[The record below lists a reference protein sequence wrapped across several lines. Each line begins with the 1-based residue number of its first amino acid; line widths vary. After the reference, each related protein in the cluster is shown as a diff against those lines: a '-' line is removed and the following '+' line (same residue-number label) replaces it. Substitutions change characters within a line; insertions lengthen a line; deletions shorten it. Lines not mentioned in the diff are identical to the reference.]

1 MANEI
6 LDPKNEEMT
15 SPDTPDAIDGCD
27 FAEEEIPLEGAIRP
41 RARLTK
47 DVFDFLEML
56 IIAACAILFLFTFI
70 ARVSVV
76 SGGSM
81 NNTLFDGEMVITT
94 NIFYQPSEGDII
106 VFHAHGLNNKPVVKR
121 VIAKGGQTVKIDLTD
136 KKVYVDGKLFDDS
149 NTYFS
154 TGQYEDGHFN
164 VPDIKIEN
172 GHRVY
177 TATVPEGYLFVM
189 GDNRNHSTDSRTNVG
204 FVEEDTVLGKVILRI
219 SPFTFFN

>member
-1 MANEI
+1 MKAARAAFDYIEI
-6 LDPKNEEMT
+6 LGF
-15 SPDTPDAIDGCD
+15 SVIAVLLIFSFC
-27 FAEEEIPLEGAIRP
+27 F
-41 RARLTK
+41 RL
-47 DVFDFLEML
+47 
-56 IIAACAILFLFTFI
+56 C
-70 ARVSVV
+70 RVD
-76 SGGSM
+76 GGSM

-164 VPDIKIEN
+164 VLDIKIEN

-177 TATVPEGYLFVM
+177 TASVPEGYLFVM

-219 SPFTFFN
+219 SPFTVFN